1 MGICKPIPPFGG
13 QVGPPANGSG
23 PLAVCSSTMRRSL
36 MLAVMVGCFQ
46 FEPPASRS
54 PLKDK
59 LAPLS
64 EHDLESAVRSCLEKS
79 GWKVDD
85 VPSQHGAI
93 QVLHAK
99 KHDEDTSLYLY

>member
-1 MGICKPIPPFGG
+1 
-13 QVGPPANGSG
+13 
-23 PLAVCSSTMRRSL
+23 MRRSL

-99 KHDEDTSLYLY
+99 KHDEDTSLYLYPEGTVPRITGVAAVDDPLWTCLRTPSS